1 MLRSF
6 VTFCELAKIGLIF
19 LPAAATR
26 MTISCANSLAF
37 NFASS
42 RFGTD
47 AGSRP
52 STLVPC
58 LVDRYR

>member
-1 MLRSF
+1 
-6 VTFCELAKIGLIF
+6 
-19 LPAAATR
+19 